1 VTSPPVSRFLP
12 TRGITLTLLV
22 AASAAGVM
30 LSAAGSYAVRAVTA
44 VVAAGV
50 FIQAARARDERFTTN
65 CFSAAA
71 LLVGALAGV
80 AAVGQLALTGSPA
93 ETGSL
98 IDILYLCKGPIA
110 IAALITFPSRPG
122 GRMRT
127 LADGAVAAGSMWLIA
142 QVILI
147 EGQRIG
153 AGLTDAARTTTTARV
168 LLPVFVV
175 AVMFSALARTT
186 EAARPFLLR
195 AGSGLVLLALTD
207 VAMAMVLRH
216 GGQPPN
222 NWIAALN
229 QIGLAILLIAAI
241 TSLTPRD
248 GEVPDPRTS
257 LPGRS
262 TLEAVMPY
270 VPLLGALG
278 VAVWNYAMGAVVTRE
293 QTPPVLVI
301 AVGVV
306 LRHVSALRDHSV
318 LVAELEAR
326 ERAARAE
333 ALRDPLTGLA
343 NRTAF
348 IDHLAGTLTD
358 PAAHP
363 VAVALLDLNNFKDIN
378 DTHGHDTGDL
388 LLQRCAERLVAVTPT
403 GGIVARL
410 GGDEF
415 ALCQPGA
422 VDGGQGLAASVMKA
436 FDRPLDIGQRRF
448 PVQPSVGVVVD
459 ERSAGHADA
468 DDAMHLLA
476 HADVAMYQAKA
487 GKDTRASTGVVL
499 TGAARTRAAALIRLR
514 EEISQP
520 DLEQFN
526 VLYQPVVDLNT
537 GAIRGVEALI
547 RWRHPEL
554 GNISPVEFIPLAEQ
568 VGSVGVLGEYVL
580 ATAAADLFA
589 WQTVAPAYRLSLG
602 VNLSPR
608 QLVDKALPARFLHLI
623 AVHGLRPDQLMLEI
637 TETALVDDLDS
648 AVELVAEFRAAG
660 MSVAVDDFGTGYS
673 SLRYLRRFAA
683 DVVKIDR
690 EFVQAVVGE
699 PRTAALVKSVVD
711 MAVALDLDTVAEG
724 IETLEQLQE
733 IQALGCRH
741 GQGYLF
747 SRPVE
752 AGAITELLTTG
763 HTYPVGTGS
772 TACRTAP
779 LPRQTDRQATP
790 VSAE

>member
-1 VTSPPVSRFLP
+1 VTRYVPSRGVLFAVLIA
-12 TRGITLTLLV
+12 G
-22 AASAAGVM
+22 SAAGVM
-30 LSAAGSYAVRAVTA
+30 LSATGSYAVRAVTA
-44 VVAAGV
+44 VLAAGV
-50 FIQAARARDERFTTN
+50 FIQAARARDERFTAN

-71 LLVGALAGV
+71 LLVGAVAG
-80 AAVGQLALTGSPA
+80 ALAVGQVTLSGSRPDVGGA
-93 ETGSL
+93 VDL
-98 IDILYLCKGPIA
+98 LYLCTVPLA
-110 IAALITFPSRPG
+110 VVALLTFPGRPG

-127 LADGAVAAGSMWLIA
+127 MADGAVAAGSMWLIA
-142 QVILI
+142 QVLLI
-147 EGQRIG
+147 EGHGIG
-153 AGLTDAARTTTTARV
+153 AGLTDAGLTDVERTATIARI

-186 EAARPFLLR
+186 ASARPFLLR
-195 AGSGLVLLALTD
+195 AGGGLVVVALTD
-207 VAMAMVLRH
+207 VASAVARWQ
-216 GGQPPN
+216 GEQPAN
-222 NWIAALN
+222 TWITGLH
-229 QIGLAILLIAAI
+229 QVGLAILLVAAI
-241 TSLTPRD
+241 TSLSPAARPSITQSDR
-248 GEVPDPRTS
+248 S
-257 LPGRS
+257 AARS
-262 TLEAVMPY
+262 TLEAVLPY
-270 VPLLGALG
+270 VPLLAALL
-278 VAVWNYAMGAVVTRE
+278 VSVWNYGTGAQVTRA

-306 LRHVSALRDHSV
+306 LRHVSALRDHNV
-318 LVAELEAR
+318 LVKELEAG

-348 IDHLAGTLTD
+348 IGHLGRTLTQ

-363 VAVALLDLNNFKDIN
+363 VAVALLDLNNFKDVN

-388 LLQRCAERLVAVTPT
+388 LLQRCAARLAAVVPE

-415 ALCQPGA
+415 ALCQPRA
-422 VDGGQGLAASVMKA
+422 TDGGKDLADKVLKA
-436 FDRPLDIGQRRF
+436 FARPLDIGTRRF

-459 ERSAGHADA
+459 ERAAGHADA

-499 TGAARTRAAALIRLR
+499 AGAARTRAAALIRLR

-520 DLEQFN
+520 DLAQFH
-526 VLYQPVVDLNT
+526 VLYQPVVHLAT
-537 GAIRGVEALI
+537 GEIRGVEALI

-554 GNISPVEFIPLAEQ
+554 GNISPAEFIPLAEQ

-580 ATAAADLFA
+580 VTAAADLFA
-589 WQTVAPAYRLSLG
+589 WQTVAPGYRLTVG

-608 QLVDKALPARFLHLI
+608 QLVDLSLPSRFLHLV
-623 AVHGLRPDQLMLEI
+623 AAHGLTPDQLMLEI

-648 AVELVAEFRAAG
+648 AVDLVAEFRAAG

-673 SLRYLRRFAA
+673 SLRYLRRFPA
-683 DVVKIDR
+683 DTVKVDR
-690 EFVQAVVGE
+690 EFVAAVVGE

-711 MAVALDLDTVAEG
+711 MAAALDLHTVAEG
-724 IETLEQLQE
+724 IETIEQLR
-733 IQALGCRH
+733 AVRAMGCEH

-752 AGAITELLTTG
+752 AGVITDLLTAR
-763 HTYPVGTGS
+763 HTYPVGDERS
-772 TACRTAP
+772 AP
-779 LPRQTDRQATP
+779 PVPRQADRQTAAALP
-790 VSAE
+790 EAL